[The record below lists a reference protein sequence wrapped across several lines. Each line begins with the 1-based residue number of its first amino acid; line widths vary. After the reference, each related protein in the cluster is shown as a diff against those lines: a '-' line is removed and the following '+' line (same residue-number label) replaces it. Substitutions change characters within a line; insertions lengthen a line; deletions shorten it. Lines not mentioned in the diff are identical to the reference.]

1 MLSVRGAN
9 EGQPAED
16 RAAAECAEASW
27 IAAERAA
34 ATGGSGPAAAADGE
48 DNEDDYEDYDPTDS
62 VFSSSCSGS
71 SLSDLEEQLEE
82 LEQLEAEEEEASPPP
97 PPKRQYKKS
106 RPVLR
111 NCDGTTIKFSEAITY
126 GFKYKVIHTD
136 RLRTNACAVEDALQ
150 VRGFT
155 LVWNIIR
162 AGSSHIR
169 AGSSFIFHSVSMLGL
184 CSFMQPPPP
193 EMTLWQAQVAVAHG
207 HCRRCTAPAPL
218 CSFRRTSSLWDR
230 GCTATWPRA
239 GSCSASSL
247 STWWA

>member
-1 MLSVRGAN
+1 MTGRCPKISKEWLRMLTARGAN

-16 RAAAECAEASW
+16 RAAAERAEATW

-34 ATGGSGPAAAADGE
+34 ATGESGPAAAADGE
-48 DNEDDYEDYDPTDS
+48 DDEDDDEDYDPTDS

-82 LEQLEAEEEEASPPP
+82 LEWLEAEEEEAPPP
-97 PPKRQYKKS
+97 PQKRQYKNS

-150 VRGFT
+150 VLGFT

-169 AGSSFIFHSVSMLGL
+169 AWSSFIFHSVSMIGL
-184 CSFMQPPPP
+184 CSFMQAAPP
-193 EMTLWQAQVAVAHG
+193 
-207 HCRRCTAPAPL
+207 
-218 CSFRRTSSLWDR
+218 
-230 GCTATWPRA
+230 
-239 GSCSASSL
+239 
-247 STWWA
+247 